1 MKKGNGGFSVQVLIG
16 VILALLFALFGLGLL
31 KVFGIDLF

>member
-16 VILALLFALFGLGLL
+16 VIIALLFAMFGYFLL
-31 KVFGIDLF
+31 KTFGIDLF